1 MMRAAGRIA
10 AALAAL
16 ALAAC
21 AGGETPAPQAGSGA
35 TGSVAARSTVAPAG
49 VLGNGIGGGLDERDR
64 QLAFSAEMRALDTG
78 EPGEPVGWRGH
89 PGRYGTV
96 VPGGFYETRGT
107 RCRDYSHTIY
117 IDGRPQTARAT
128 ACRSADGTWAPP
140 G

>member
-1 MMRAAGRIA
+1 MRATGPIG

-16 ALAAC
+16 ALVAC
-21 AGGETPAPQAGSGA
+21 AANEPVAPQGPNVTVSA
-35 TGSVAARSTVAPAG
+35 AARSTVAAAG
-49 VLGNGIGGGLDERDR
+49 VLGNGIGTGLDERDR
-64 QLAFSAEMRALDTG
+64 QLAFSAEMRALDAG

-96 VPGGFYETRGT
+96 VPGGYYETRGT

-117 IDGRPQTARAT
+117 IDGKPQTARAT
-128 ACRSADGTWAPP
+128 ACRNVDGTWTPS

>member
-1 MMRAAGRIA
+1 MRAAGPVA

-21 AGGETPAPQAGSGA
+21 AGGETPAPQTPNV
-35 TGSVAARSTVAPAG
+35 TGSVAASRAAVASAG
-49 VLGNGIGGGLDERDR
+49 VLGNGIGTGLDERDR

-78 EPGEPVGWRGH
+78 EPGEPIGWRGL

-96 VPGGFYETRGT
+96 VPGGYYETRGT

-128 ACRSADGTWAPP
+128 ACRGADGNWAPS

>member
-1 MMRAAGRIA
+1 MRAAGSIA

-21 AGGETPAPQAGSGA
+21 AGGEAPAPQAPGV
-35 TGSVAARSTVAPAG
+35 TGSVSARAAVAAAG
-49 VLGNGIGGGLDERDR
+49 VLGNGIGTGLDERDR

-96 VPGGFYETRGT
+96 VPGGYYETRGT

-117 IDGRPQTARAT
+117 IDGKPQTARAT
-128 ACRSADGTWAPP
+128 ACRNPDGTWAPS